1 MIRRLA
7 PRTVVASGL
16 APGTVAPA
24 PAQLSRR
31 FTAAGRSAGFW
42 VALWAAVVAAEI
54 AVLVPIVLADEP
66 TPGYRIVFRLIG
78 GTFAACGLIAW
89 HRRPDSRSGMWMVAT
104 GFGLLIEPLFDQ
116 FDPSAIRTIGDLLE
130 DAWGIPIIAL
140 LLTFLSGGRLDSRV
154 DRALV
159 GIWVVQLT
167 VEFVRHVFLAREGN
181 FLLVSANA
189 EIADALITFN
199 ELIVSIGCLA
209 VAGVIGARWKRASR
223 PRRRAMLPSVAGI
236 AALLFF
242 AVAQQ
247 ATPTVVQWL
256 AVCSLLAIPAAFLAG
271 LLRSRLAR
279 GGLTELFRDLRTM
292 HGAALQARLAKAL
305 GDPTLVLAYGRPGS
319 RGHADADGRPVL
331 VPPVTADRA
340 VAPIER
346 EGREVAALVYDVIA
360 RRRSGAASRRSAPR
374 PRSRSRTSIS
384 TPSRALGSPSCRRR
398 AQRIVAAGDAER
410 RRLERDLH
418 DGAQQRLVAL
428 ALQLR
433 LIQADIRRDP
443 AMAEQLVTSA
453 SGELAAVAAGAAR
466 ARARHPPG
474 GARSRPGCRARV
486 AGVAVDGADG
496 GVVRRARA
504 PASSRSS
511 SPPTSSPARRW
522 RTSASTRTPRRRP
535 CTCRAS
541 GGGVAI
547 EIADDGVGGA
557 DAAGGS
563 GLRGLADR
571 VEALDGHLCRPAQP
585 ERER

>member
-7 PRTVVASGL
+7 PRTVAASGL
-16 APGTVAPA
+16 APGPVAPVS
-24 PAQLSRR
+24 AQLSSR

-42 VALWAAVVAAEI
+42 IALWAAVVAAEI

-104 GFGLLIEPLFDQ
+104 GFGLLVEPLFDQ

-130 DAWGIPIIAL
+130 DAWAIPIIAL

-167 VEFVRHVFLAREGN
+167 VEFFRHVFLAREGN
-181 FLLVSANA
+181 FLLVSADA

-247 ATPTVVQWL
+247 ASPTLVQWL

-305 GDPTLVLAYGRPGS
+305 GDPTLVLAYRRPGS
-319 RGHADADGRPVL
+319 RGYADANGRPVL

-340 VAPIER
+340 VAAIER
-346 EGREVAALVYDVIA
+346 DGHEVAALVYDVMLDDDPELVEAVRAAATIA
-360 RRRSGAASRRSAPR
+360 LENEHLQAESQAQLAELQASR
-374 PRSRSRTSIS
+374 
-384 TPSRALGSPSCRRR
+384 
-398 AQRIVAAGDAER
+398 QRIVAAGDAER

-433 LIQADIRRDP
+433 LIQSDIRRDP
-443 AMAEQLVTSA
+443 VDGGAAGDV
-453 SGELAAVAAGAAR
+453 GERRARRVAAGAAR

-474 GARSRPGCRARV
+474 HARSWPGGRARV
-486 AGVAVDGADG
+486 AGVAVDGGHG
-496 GVVRRARA
+496 GVLRRSRAAASRGRARRVLRDLRGAGERRQVRAGHGSLGA
-504 PASSRSS
+504 PVADHGRH
-511 SPPTSSPARRW
+511 RDRDL
-522 RTSASTRTPRRRP
+522 RRR
-535 CTCRAS
+535 RRR
-541 GGGVAI
+541 GGRRGRLGATRP
-547 EIADDGVGGA
+547 GGP
-557 DAAGGS
+557 
-563 GLRGLADR
+563 R
-571 VEALDGHLCRPAQP
+571 
-585 ERER
+585 